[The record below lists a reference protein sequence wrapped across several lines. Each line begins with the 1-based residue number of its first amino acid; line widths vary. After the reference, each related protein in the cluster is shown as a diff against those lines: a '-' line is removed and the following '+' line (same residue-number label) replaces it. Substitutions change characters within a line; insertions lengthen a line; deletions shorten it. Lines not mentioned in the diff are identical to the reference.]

1 MIEKRLI
8 FPVVMFAL
16 AGASFAYGTWQY
28 IYAQQMQSSAAHRM
42 AYIMTTIEKSSVART
57 QKQAI
62 YATIMRDLPAGP
74 TFLGLD
80 LSGSFASQGPVDACT
95 SEGQRVI
102 CRALEDSGE
111 DQKTFSAICGTC
123 NP

>member
-8 FPVVMFAL
+8 FPVLMFAL

-28 IYAQQMQSSAAHRM
+28 IYAHQVQTASAQRM
-42 AYIMTTIEKSSVART
+42 AHMMTTIEKSNVSRA
-57 QKQAI
+57 QKQSL
-62 YATIMRDLPAGP
+62 YASIMNGLPAGP

-80 LSGSFASQGPVDACT
+80 LSGSFASQEPTDSCT
-95 SEGQRVI
+95 SDGQRAI
-102 CRALEDSGE
+102 CQALKDVDTDSN
-111 DQKTFSAICGTC
+111 TFSAICGTC